1 MISNTEEFPAGVAR
15 KATPHEAVPLIRA
28 LDQSKQVQD
37 KVEQA
42 ASDLSS
48 VNAVLKDELA
58 DGVPLAKV
66 EHALSQSEAAE
77 VKVQEAAEELVDVNE
92 ALSDE
97 IDERHH
103 LEDRLSRSDAAL
115 CESQAEG
122 RRSRHSALH
131 DAVTGL
137 PNLTLFDDRLRNA
150 LAQAER
156 HSWRLAVMFID
167 LDEFKRVND
176 AHGHDVGDR
185 VLHRIGQRLQ
195 SVVRSGDTIGR
206 RSGDEFLF
214 LMLEAREEANVAA
227 FAVRIAQRIAEPC
240 GIDGVEHKVKA
251 SVGIAL
257 YPEDGRSA
265 QELLKKADV
274 AMYAAKQQKQGPVF
288 HSRIPHTG
296 SSAASASQPTM
307 PAPTR
312 PPHRAA

>member
-1 MISNTEEFPAGVAR
+1 
-15 KATPHEAVPLIRA
+15 

-42 ASDLSS
+42 ASELSS
-48 VNAVLKDELA
+48 VNALKDEIA

-66 EHALSQSEAAE
+66 EHALNQSEAVE
-77 VKVQEAAEELVDVNE
+77 VKVQEAAQELVDVNE
-92 ALSDE
+92 ALSNE
-97 IDERHH
+97 IDERRH

-122 RRSRHSALH
+122 RRSRHIALH

-167 LDEFKRVND
+167 LDEFKSVND
-176 AHGHDVGDR
+176 THGHDVGDR
-185 VLHRIGQRLQ
+185 VLRMVGQRLQ
-195 SVVRSGDTIGR
+195 SLVRSGDTIGR

-214 LMLEAREEANVAA
+214 LMLEAKEESNVAA
-227 FAVRIAQRIAEPC
+227 FAVRIGHSIAEVC
-240 GIDGVEHKVKA
+240 EIDGVKLKVKA

-274 AMYAAKQQKQGPVF
+274 AMYAAKQQKQGPVL
-288 HSRIPHTG
+288 HSRI
-296 SSAASASQPTM
+296 A
-307 PAPTR
+307 R
-312 PPHRAA
+312 P